1 MLVLAGLIGANILI
15 GVVVAMMVLFGNLF
29 A

>member
-1 MLVLAGLIGANILI
+1 MLVLASLIGANILI
-15 GVVVAMMVLFGNLF
+15 GVGVAMMVLFGNLF